1 MTSILRRDPEGL
13 QRRRDI
19 LGSPSRR
26 NPLLIWGGIAGAV
39 GVLAYGSTQA
49 VPPLADVLHS
59 FPVENTL
66 LVKAAGFWI
75 NALWPVLSLFM
86 VYVLYR
92 VLAERGTG
100 HAAFLGFVSGVVAF
114 PVVVMHNMIQSG
126 VQLEVSDLARSDPT
140 FSTETWN
147 SVAAAVHGVDNGV
160 DLAWDVFL
168 VLWLV
173 LSGFAML
180 RHSRFG
186 MWWGVPA
193 IVIGSLTLVL
203 NAITV
208 PEPPASAGLFDAGPL
223 VGLYALTV
231 SVYLVILGLSNKPP
245 REETALERVDQERS
259 APSMS
264 EGKE

>member
-1 MTSILRRDPEGL
+1 MTSIRRRDPEGL
-13 QRRRDI
+13 QRRRGIPDK
-19 LGSPSRR
+19 PSRR

-39 GVLAYGSTQA
+39 GALAYGSTQA

-66 LVKAAGFWI
+66 LVKAAGFWV
-75 NALWPVLSLFM
+75 NALWPVLALFM

-92 VLAERGTG
+92 VLDEQGTG
-100 HAAFLGFVSGVVAF
+100 HASFLGFVSGVVAF
-114 PVVVMHNMIQSG
+114 PMVVMHNMIQSG

-147 SVAAAVHGVDNGV
+147 SVAAAVHGVDNGL
-160 DLAWDVFL
+160 DLAWDLFL

-231 SVYLVILGLSNKPP
+231 SVYLVILGFRHNPP
-245 REETALERVDQERS
+245 RVARTGKQVDQEWS
-259 APSMS
+259 TAPVS

>member
-1 MTSILRRDPEGL
+1 MTSILRKHREGL
-13 QRRRDI
+13 SGRRGI
-19 LGSPSRR
+19 LDTPSRR
-26 NPLLIWGGIAGAV
+26 NPLLIWGGMAGLLGALV
-39 GVLAYGSTQA
+39 YGSTQA
-49 VPPLADVLHS
+49 VPPLADALHS

-75 NALWPVLSLFM
+75 NALWPVSALFM

-92 VLAERGTG
+92 VLDERGTG

-114 PVVVMHNMIQSG
+114 PIVVMHNMIQSG

-140 FSTETWN
+140 FSTGTWN
-147 SVAAAVHGVDNGV
+147 SVAAAVHGVDNGL

-186 MWWGVPA
+186 MWWGFPA
-193 IVIGSLTLVL
+193 IVIGSLALVL

-208 PEPPASAGLFDAGPL
+208 PEPPASVGLFDPGPL

-231 SVYLVILGLSNKPP
+231 SVYLVILGFRNKPP
-245 REETALERVDQERS
+245 RVARTGEQVDQEWSRAS
-259 APSMS
+259 VS
-264 EGKE
+264 EEKE